1 MRTDLLDL
9 EKLPEISD
17 EVRDRLK
24 NAGVLEKEKSLHDPW
39 PMPPREPEKPPPSML
54 QLPPPQPNP
63 FFSMA
68 SQHSPIFGSLG
79 LTKSGFNSHNSITPM
94 PNPPPFR

>member
-39 PMPPREPEKPPPSML
+39 PMPPR
-54 QLPPPQPNP
+54 
-63 FFSMA
+63 
-68 SQHSPIFGSLG
+68 
-79 LTKSGFNSHNSITPM
+79 
-94 PNPPPFR
+94 